1 MPANSDR
8 ISCVSIRHAEGTHE
22 SDSQSD
28 LNPTGPR
35 QEVPMKKRQVALLLI
50 AATTVGAIGGM
61 LLSPAPV
68 GAVAK
73 EMIELLTGVNQ
84 LQQGQRDMQSPL
96 DSKFSEMRTLV
107 SQQTDTANK
116 LNTAIGALQKT
127 MQDLQANTG
136 AQLSSMATQV
146 QGVTDNVSETQTR
159 LSKINTQLVEMQNT
173 LQTLDA
179 KVSALAQPAPSTTNP
194 AAGGA
199 PLNPP
204 GGSTSSAPPS
214 PQTLYE
220 SARQDFLTGK
230 YDLAS
235 QEFQDYLKYYPTT
248 DLASNA
254 VFYQGEIAFNQH
266 RYDDAIG
273 FYSEILAKYEKSP
286 KLSPSLYK
294 RGITYL
300 QTGKRASG
308 IADLRSVI
316 RLYPNLDEAP
326 LARAKLR
333 ELGVPVTAG
342 R

>member
-1 MPANSDR
+1 
-8 ISCVSIRHAEGTHE
+8 
-22 SDSQSD
+22 
-28 LNPTGPR
+28 L
-35 QEVPMKKRQVALLLI
+35 KKRQIALLLV
-50 AATTVGAIGGM
+50 AAMTVGATGGM

-68 GAVAK
+68 GAVAR
-73 EMIELLTGVNQ
+73 EMIELLAGVNQ
-84 LQQGQRDMQSPL
+84 LQQGQRDMQSSL
-96 DSKFSEMRTLV
+96 DTKFSELRTLV
-107 SQQTDTANK
+107 NQQTDSTTK

-136 AQLSSMATQV
+136 AQLSSMTTQV

-159 LSKINTQLVEMQNT
+159 LSKINTQLVEVQNT

-179 KVSALAQPAPSTTNP
+179 KVSALGQSAPSATNP
-194 AAGGA
+194 ASGGTA
-199 PLNPP
+199 NPP
-204 GGSTSSAPPS
+204 GGSAPLAPPS

-230 YDLAS
+230 YDLAL

-254 VFYQGEIAFNQH
+254 VFYQGEIAYNQH
-266 RYDDAIG
+266 HYEAAIG
-273 FYSEILAKYEKSP
+273 FYSDVLAKYPKSP

-300 QTGKRASG
+300 QMSKRTSA

-333 ELGVPVTAG
+333 ELGVAVVG

>member
-1 MPANSDR
+1 M
-8 ISCVSIRHAEGTHE
+8 IS
-22 SDSQSD
+22 
-28 LNPTGPR
+28 
-35 QEVPMKKRQVALLLI
+35 MKKRRLVVLLI
-50 AATTVGAIGGM
+50 ATLTVGGIGGM

-73 EMIELLTGVNQ
+73 EITELITGVTI
-84 LQQGQRDMQSPL
+84 LQQGQRDMQSSI
-96 DSKFSEMRTLV
+96 DTKFSELRTLV
-107 SQQTDTANK
+107 AQQSDNSNK
-116 LNTAIGALQKT
+116 LITAIGALQKT

-136 AQLSSMATQV
+136 AQLSSMGTQV

-179 KVSALAQPAPSTTNP
+179 KVSALGQPATPTTNP
-194 AAGGA
+194 GTGGA
-199 PLNPP
+199 PNTS
-204 GGSTSSAPPS
+204 GSTSTSAPPPS

-220 SARQDFLTGK
+220 GARQDFLTGK
-230 YDLAS
+230 YELAL

-273 FYSEILAKYEKSP
+273 YYSDVLAKYEKSP

-294 RGITYL
+294 RGITYI
-300 QTGKRASG
+300 QMGKKASG

-326 LARAKLR
+326 LARAKLK
-333 ELGVPVTAG
+333 ELGVAVAG
-342 R
+342 GGR